1 VASIDP
7 ALVEFLSSGVV
18 LGCASRDARL
28 VPRSVWAVGTRVEA
42 GGGEVTVFLPV
53 ATAGEVVS
61 NLRDTRRIA
70 LVATAPVDHRSVQ
83 LKGQVLDVRQAS
95 DDERNLTDRLPGE
108 PGSDAG
114 AAGRAEVLRAANPAL
129 AGARGAIPRGGS
141 LRPDAR
147 ARGRSAAPG
156 TPPATGARRSRCAD
170 DLPARHPECFEGV
183 IPAMMTTCSLEG
195 EPNITEIS
203 QVHLV
208 DDTHVALSH
217 QFFNKTQR
225 NVRENP
231 HASVLL
237 FSPRTYEQYRLQL
250 RFDHPE
256 AEGTLFDEMAARL
269 QVIASHTGMVGV
281 FKLRCA
287 DVYEVLSAEHVEGYL
302 LPPDPRLPG
311 RSGARPPGGHGP
323 RAARAAG
330 HLGPRE
336 SGRMPR
342 DVARIGAAGARA
354 GAGVPALDGAAPR
367 RAGRLVTT
375 ASHGYGSGGV
385 GAEVPMGEGLIGTV
399 AARRRPMRVAGV
411 GAELRY
417 WRTIRAELQQ
427 SGNAPSAPEIPLPGL
442 PDAQAQ
448 LALPLLVG
456 DRLVGVLAL
465 ESREPMAF
473 DAWTETFLDI
483 LANQIALGIDRA
495 ASADD
500 EGEQLPA
507 SVGGQGTAGTA
518 VPRTRVFQLFRN
530 DDCIFVDGE
539 YLIRN
544 VPAKI
549 LWKLLRA
556 NAESG
561 RTEFSNREL
570 RLDDSLG
577 LPEVRDNLESR
588 LILLRK
594 RLEEKCPEVQI
605 RPVRRGR
612 FELQIRCGLQLRE
625 SDSA

>member
-1 VASIDP
+1 VIP
-7 ALVEFLSSGVV
+7 
-18 LGCASRDARL
+18 
-28 VPRSVWAVGTRVEA
+28 
-42 GGGEVTVFLPV
+42 
-53 ATAGEVVS
+53 
-61 NLRDTRRIA
+61 LRDI
-70 LVATAPVDHRSVQ
+70 
-83 LKGQVLDVRQAS
+83 
-95 DDERNLTDRLPGE
+95 
-108 PGSDAG
+108 
-114 AAGRAEVLRAANPAL
+114 
-129 AGARGAIPRGGS
+129 
-141 LRPDAR
+141 
-147 ARGRSAAPG
+147 
-156 TPPATGARRSRCAD
+156 
-170 DLPARHPECFEGV
+170 PECFEGI

-256 AEGTLFDEMAARL
+256 TEGPLFEEMAARL

-281 FKLRCA
+281 FRLRCA

-302 LPPDPRLPG
+302 LPPDPRLPRPERTAG
-311 RSGARPPGGHGP
+311 RLEAMS
-323 RAARAAG
+323 
-330 HLGPRE
+330 RE
-336 SGRMPR
+336 LRGLQAISGR
-342 DVARIGAAGARA
+342 VNRA
-354 GAGVPALDGAAPR
+354 GCLEALLESVLQALEEELGFRHSMVLLPDGR
-367 RAGRLVTT
+367 GRLVTT

-385 GAEVPMGEGLIGTV
+385 GAEVPLGEGLIGTV

-427 SGNAPSAPEIPLPGL
+427 AGTAPAAPEIPLPGL

-473 DAWTETFLDI
+473 DAWTETFLNI

-500 EGEQLPA
+500 EGEQPPPG
-507 SVGGQGTAGTA
+507 VAGPGATVAA
-518 VPRTRVFQLFRN
+518 VPKTRVFQLYRN

-556 NAESG
+556 HAESG
-561 RTEFSNREL
+561 RREFSNREL

-612 FELQIRCGLQLRE
+612 FELQLGCAVQLRE

>member
-1 VASIDP
+1 VIS
-7 ALVEFLSSGVV
+7 
-18 LGCASRDARL
+18 
-28 VPRSVWAVGTRVEA
+28 
-42 GGGEVTVFLPV
+42 
-53 ATAGEVVS
+53 
-61 NLRDTRRIA
+61 LRDI
-70 LVATAPVDHRSVQ
+70 
-83 LKGQVLDVRQAS
+83 
-95 DDERNLTDRLPGE
+95 
-108 PGSDAG
+108 
-114 AAGRAEVLRAANPAL
+114 
-129 AGARGAIPRGGS
+129 
-141 LRPDAR
+141 
-147 ARGRSAAPG
+147 
-156 TPPATGARRSRCAD
+156 
-170 DLPARHPECFEGV
+170 PECFEGV
-183 IPAMMTTCSLEG
+183 IPSMMTTCSLEG

-208 DDTHVALSH
+208 DDRHVALSH

-231 HASVLL
+231 YASVLV

-256 AEGTLFDEMAARL
+256 SEGPLFDEMAARL
-269 QVIASHTGMVGV
+269 QVIASHTGMSGV
-281 FKLRCA
+281 FRLLAA
-287 DVYEVLSAEHVEGYL
+287 DVYEVLSAEQMQGFL
-302 LPPDPRLPG
+302 LPPDPRLDPPHRIPG
-311 RSGARPPGGHGP
+311 RLEAMG
-323 RAARAAG
+323 
-330 HLGPRE
+330 RE
-336 SGRMPR
+336 LRGLQAISGR
-342 DVARIGAAGARA
+342 VNRA
-354 GAGVPALDGAAPR
+354 GCLEVLLESVLQALDEELGFRHAMVLLPDER
-367 RAGRLVTT
+367 GRLVTT

-385 GAEVPMGEGLIGTV
+385 GAEVPLGEGLIGTV
-399 AARRRPMRVAGV
+399 AARHRPMRVAGV

-427 SGNAPSAPEIPLPGL
+427 AGRAPAAPEIPLPGL

-448 LALPLLVG
+448 LALPLLIG
-456 DRLVGVLAL
+456 DRLGGVLAL
-465 ESREPMAF
+465 ESREAMAF
-473 DAWTETFLDI
+473 DAWTETFLNI

-500 EGEQLPA
+500 EGELPA
-507 SVGGQGTAGTA
+507 GAAGKETPGA
-518 VPRTRVFQLFRN
+518 AALRTRVFQLFRN

-544 VPAKI
+544 IPAKI

-556 NAESG
+556 HAENG

-612 FELQIRCGLQLRE
+612 FALQIRCGLQIKE

>member
-1 VASIDP
+1 MIS
-7 ALVEFLSSGVV
+7 
-18 LGCASRDARL
+18 
-28 VPRSVWAVGTRVEA
+28 
-42 GGGEVTVFLPV
+42 
-53 ATAGEVVS
+53 
-61 NLRDTRRIA
+61 LRDI
-70 LVATAPVDHRSVQ
+70 
-83 LKGQVLDVRQAS
+83 
-95 DDERNLTDRLPGE
+95 
-108 PGSDAG
+108 
-114 AAGRAEVLRAANPAL
+114 
-129 AGARGAIPRGGS
+129 
-141 LRPDAR
+141 
-147 ARGRSAAPG
+147 
-156 TPPATGARRSRCAD
+156 
-170 DLPARHPECFEGV
+170 PECFEGV

-208 DDTHVALSH
+208 DDRHVALSH

-256 AEGTLFDEMAARL
+256 SEGPLFEEMSARL
-269 QVIASHTGMVGV
+269 QVIASHTGMFGV
-281 FKLRCA
+281 FRLRCA
-287 DVYEVLSAEHVEGYL
+287 DVYEVLSAEHVDGFL
-302 LPPDPRLPG
+302 LPPDARLDRSERIPG
-311 RSGARPPGGHGP
+311 RMEAMT
-323 RAARAAG
+323 
-330 HLGPRE
+330 RE
-336 SGRMPR
+336 LRGLQAISDR
-342 DVARIGAAGARA
+342 VNRA
-354 GAGVPALDGAAPR
+354 GCLEVLLEAVLQALDEQLGFRHSMVLLPDGQ
-367 RAGRLVTT
+367 GRLVTT
-375 ASHGYGSGGV
+375 ASHGYGAAGV
-385 GAEVPMGEGLIGTV
+385 GAEVPLGEGLIGTV
-399 AARRRPMRVAGV
+399 ASRRRPMRVAGV

-417 WRTIRAELQQ
+417 WRTIRAELQHA
-427 SGNAPSAPEIPLPGL
+427 GTGAPSPEIPLPGL
-442 PDAQAQ
+442 ADAQAQ

-473 DAWTETFLDI
+473 DAWTETFLNI

-495 ASADD
+495 SSADE
-500 EGEQLPA
+500 EGELPA
-507 SVGGQGTAGTA
+507 GTTGEARGGQPGL
-518 VPRTRVFQLFRN
+518 RTRMFQMFRN

-556 NAESG
+556 NVESG

-612 FELQIRCGLQLRE
+612 FELQIGCRVDLQERE
-625 SDSA
+625 SA

>member
-1 VASIDP
+1 VISP
-7 ALVEFLSSGVV
+7 
-18 LGCASRDARL
+18 RD
-28 VPRSVWAVGTRVEA
+28 
-42 GGGEVTVFLPV
+42 
-53 ATAGEVVS
+53 
-61 NLRDTRRIA
+61 I
-70 LVATAPVDHRSVQ
+70 
-83 LKGQVLDVRQAS
+83 
-95 DDERNLTDRLPGE
+95 
-108 PGSDAG
+108 
-114 AAGRAEVLRAANPAL
+114 
-129 AGARGAIPRGGS
+129 
-141 LRPDAR
+141 
-147 ARGRSAAPG
+147 
-156 TPPATGARRSRCAD
+156 
-170 DLPARHPECFEGV
+170 PECFEGI

-250 RFDHPE
+250 RFDHPGS
-256 AEGTLFDEMAARL
+256 EGPLFDEMAARL

-302 LPPDPRLPG
+302 LPADPRVPRQERTEG
-311 RSGARPPGGHGP
+311 RLEAMARELRGLQAISC
-323 RAARAAG
+323 R
-330 HLGPRE
+330 
-336 SGRMPR
+336 
-342 DVARIGAAGARA
+342 VNRA
-354 GAGVPALDGAAPR
+354 GCLEVLLESVLQALEEELGFRHAMVLLPDER
-367 RAGRLVTT
+367 GRLVTT

-417 WRTIRAELQQ
+417 WRTIRAELRQA
-427 SGNAPSAPEIPLPGL
+427 GNAPSAPEIPLPGL

-473 DAWTETFLDI
+473 DAWTETFLNI

-507 SVGGQGTAGTA
+507 AVAGEGTAAIA

-530 DDCIFVDGE
+530 DDCIFVDSE

-544 VPAKI
+544 IPAKI

-556 NAESG
+556 HSESG

-570 RLDDSLG
+570 RLDESLG

-612 FELQIRCGLQLRE
+612 FELQIRCGVQLRE

>member
-1 VASIDP
+1 MIS
-7 ALVEFLSSGVV
+7 
-18 LGCASRDARL
+18 
-28 VPRSVWAVGTRVEA
+28 
-42 GGGEVTVFLPV
+42 
-53 ATAGEVVS
+53 
-61 NLRDTRRIA
+61 LRDI
-70 LVATAPVDHRSVQ
+70 
-83 LKGQVLDVRQAS
+83 
-95 DDERNLTDRLPGE
+95 
-108 PGSDAG
+108 
-114 AAGRAEVLRAANPAL
+114 
-129 AGARGAIPRGGS
+129 
-141 LRPDAR
+141 
-147 ARGRSAAPG
+147 
-156 TPPATGARRSRCAD
+156 
-170 DLPARHPECFEGV
+170 PECFEGI

-208 DDTHVALSH
+208 DERHVALSH

-231 HASVLL
+231 YASVLL
-237 FSPRTYEQYRLQL
+237 FRPRSYEQYRLQL

-256 AEGTLFDEMAARL
+256 SEGPLFDEMSARL
-269 QVIASHTGMVGV
+269 QVIASHTGMSGV
-281 FKLRCA
+281 FRLLSA
-287 DVYEVLSAEHVEGYL
+287 DVYEVLSAEEVQGFL
-302 LPPDPRLPG
+302 LPPDPRLDPPPRIPG
-311 RSGARPPGGHGP
+311 RLEAMG
-323 RAARAAG
+323 
-330 HLGPRE
+330 RE
-336 SGRMPR
+336 LRGLHAISGR
-342 DVARIGAAGARA
+342 VNRA
-354 GAGVPALDGAAPR
+354 GCLEALLESVLQALDEELGFRHSMVLLPD
-367 RAGRLVTT
+367 GRGRVVTT

-385 GAEVPMGEGLIGTV
+385 GAEVPLGEGLIGTV

-417 WRTIRAELQQ
+417 WRTIRAELQHA
-427 SGNAPSAPEIPLPGL
+427 GKAPATREIPLPGL

-448 LALPLLVG
+448 LALPLLIG

-465 ESREPMAF
+465 ESREAMAF
-473 DAWTETFLDI
+473 DAWTETFLNI

-507 SVGGQGTAGTA
+507 LATTEGAGGAP

-544 VPAKI
+544 IPAKI

-556 NAESG
+556 HAENG

-605 RPVRRGR
+605 RSVRRGR
-612 FELQIRCGLQLRE
+612 FALQIGCGVQLRE

>member
-1 VASIDP
+1 VIS
-7 ALVEFLSSGVV
+7 
-18 LGCASRDARL
+18 
-28 VPRSVWAVGTRVEA
+28 
-42 GGGEVTVFLPV
+42 
-53 ATAGEVVS
+53 
-61 NLRDTRRIA
+61 LRDI
-70 LVATAPVDHRSVQ
+70 
-83 LKGQVLDVRQAS
+83 
-95 DDERNLTDRLPGE
+95 
-108 PGSDAG
+108 
-114 AAGRAEVLRAANPAL
+114 
-129 AGARGAIPRGGS
+129 
-141 LRPDAR
+141 
-147 ARGRSAAPG
+147 
-156 TPPATGARRSRCAD
+156 
-170 DLPARHPECFEGV
+170 PECFEGI

-208 DDTHVALSH
+208 DDRHVALSH

-237 FSPRTYEQYRLQL
+237 FRPRTYEQYRLQL

-256 AEGTLFDEMAARL
+256 SEGPLFEEMSARL
-269 QVIASHTGMVGV
+269 QVIASHTGMCGV
-281 FKLRCA
+281 FRLLSA
-287 DVYEVLSAEHVEGYL
+287 DVYEVLSAEEVQGFL
-302 LPPDPRLPG
+302 LPPDPRLDPAPRVPG
-311 RSGARPPGGHGP
+311 RLEAMG
-323 RAARAAG
+323 
-330 HLGPRE
+330 RE
-336 SGRMPR
+336 LRGLQAISGR
-342 DVARIGAAGARA
+342 VNRA
-354 GAGVPALDGAAPR
+354 GCLETLLESVLQALDDELGFRHSMLLLPDGR
-367 RAGRLVTT
+367 GRLVTT

-399 AARRRPMRVAGV
+399 AVRRRAMRVAGV

-417 WRTIRAELQQ
+417 WRTIRAELQHA
-427 SGNAPSAPEIPLPGL
+427 GNAPTAPEIPLPGL

-473 DAWTETFLDI
+473 DAWTETFLNI

-507 SVGGQGTAGTA
+507 SVAGQGTLGTA
-518 VPRTRVFQLFRN
+518 LPRTRVFQLFRN

-556 NAESG
+556 HAESG

-594 RLEEKCPEVQI
+594 RLEEKCPDVQI

-612 FELQIRCGLQLRE
+612 FEFLIHCGVQLRE

>member
-1 VASIDP
+1 MIS
-7 ALVEFLSSGVV
+7 
-18 LGCASRDARL
+18 
-28 VPRSVWAVGTRVEA
+28 
-42 GGGEVTVFLPV
+42 
-53 ATAGEVVS
+53 
-61 NLRDTRRIA
+61 LRDI
-70 LVATAPVDHRSVQ
+70 
-83 LKGQVLDVRQAS
+83 
-95 DDERNLTDRLPGE
+95 
-108 PGSDAG
+108 
-114 AAGRAEVLRAANPAL
+114 
-129 AGARGAIPRGGS
+129 
-141 LRPDAR
+141 
-147 ARGRSAAPG
+147 
-156 TPPATGARRSRCAD
+156 
-170 DLPARHPECFEGV
+170 PECFEGI

-208 DDTHVALSH
+208 DERHVALSH

-231 HASVLL
+231 YASVLL
-237 FSPRTYEQYRLQL
+237 FTPRTYQQYRLQL

-256 AEGTLFDEMAARL
+256 SKGPLFDEMSARL
-269 QVIASHTGMVGV
+269 QVIASHTGMSGV
-281 FKLRCA
+281 FRLLSA
-287 DVYEVLSAEHVEGYL
+287 DVYEVLSADEVEGFL
-302 LPPDPRLPG
+302 LPPDPRLGPPQRIPG
-311 RSGARPPGGHGP
+311 RLEAMG
-323 RAARAAG
+323 
-330 HLGPRE
+330 RE
-336 SGRMPR
+336 LRGLQVISGR
-342 DVARIGAAGARA
+342 VNRA
-354 GAGVPALDGAAPR
+354 GCLEVLLESVLQALDEELGFRHAMVLLPDER
-367 RAGRLVTT
+367 GRLVTT

-385 GAEVPMGEGLIGTV
+385 GAEVPLGEGLIGTV
-399 AARRRPMRVAGV
+399 ASRHRPMRVAGV

-417 WRTIRAELQQ
+417 WRTIRAELQHA
-427 SGNAPSAPEIPLPGL
+427 GKAPTTAEIPLPGL

-448 LALPLLVG
+448 LGLPLLIG

-465 ESREPMAF
+465 ESREAMAF
-473 DAWTETFLDI
+473 DAWTETFLNI

-500 EGEQLPA
+500 EGELPA
-507 SVGGQGTAGTA
+507 GAAGEEPTGA
-518 VPRTRVFQLFRN
+518 AAPRTRVFQLFRN

-544 VPAKI
+544 IPAKI
-549 LWKLLRA
+549 LWRLLRA
-556 NAESG
+556 HAENG

-612 FELQIRCGLQLRE
+612 FALQIRCGLQLKE